1 MSETKDPRR
10 TRRRASRTA
19 GPPVD
24 EATEKVATGTSA
36 TEPDDVTEKLA
47 TGTSATEPH
56 AQEDVTEK
64 LATGSAQPET
74 VKLPAGSTES
84 ATAKLP
90 SSPAASGTEK
100 PAAGSGSATTAKL
113 SSSSA
118 GSETAKLP
126 AGEAESVTEK
136 LSSTPTGTT
145 GAGATASSAA
155 EVDEEAAGTSA
166 PTVRLGKA
174 EAQPAGSHGVASAE
188 AATVALDK
196 KGPAEEETGNSAA
209 DAGDETGSGSWKR
222 ILALTAAAI
231 LVVGLV
237 GAAVVSM
244 IAVQSTEQRDERRAE
259 YVATARQT
267 ILNLTTIRADTAK
280 EDIDRILTMASGE
293 FKTEFDGRIDPFT
306 EIVKQAK
313 VQSTGEVVEA
323 AVERDDEKSAVILVA
338 AKQTLTNA
346 GAEGEQQRFYRFR
359 VTVQRADDG
368 TLTASD
374 VEFVA

>member
-19 GPPVD
+19 GPPVEDVTEQLTEESAAPGATAGKAADGAVSAAAEKPADVTAAKSEDVTERIDTAAESAPLDTD
-24 EATEKVATGTSA
+24 ETVRIDQSAAETVALGKTGTSA
-36 TEPDDVTEKLA
+36 
-47 TGTSATEPH
+47 
-56 AQEDVTEK
+56 
-64 LATGSAQPET
+64 
-74 VKLPAGSTES
+74 ES
-84 ATAKLP
+84 AGKSASGDEETAAAVVSMEK
-90 SSPAASGTEK
+90 STTTDAGGAEPAAKG
-100 PAAGSGSATTAKL
+100 GSS
-113 SSSSA
+113 
-118 GSETAKLP
+118 
-126 AGEAESVTEK
+126 
-136 LSSTPTGTT
+136 
-145 GAGATASSAA
+145 
-155 EVDEEAAGTSA
+155 
-166 PTVRLGKA
+166 
-174 EAQPAGSHGVASAE
+174 
-188 AATVALDK
+188 
-196 KGPAEEETGNSAA
+196 
-209 DAGDETGSGSWKR
+209 SWKR
-222 ILALTAAAI
+222 IVALAAAAVLAI
-231 LVVGLV
+231 GLV

-267 ILNLTTIRADTAK
+267 VLNLTTIRADTAK

-323 AVERDDEKSAVILVA
+323 AVERDDENSGVILVA

-346 GAEGEQQRFYRFR
+346 GAEGEQQRHYRFR

-368 TLTASD
+368 ALTASD

>member
-19 GPPVD
+19 GPPVED
-24 EATEKVATGTSA
+24 ATEKLTVDSAAAGSTADKAIGEAVSAAAGKSAGTAAEKSVDASAAKPEGVTAAKSEDVASA
-36 TEPDDVTEKLA
+36 KSEGVIAAK
-47 TGTSATEPH
+47 S
-56 AQEDVTEK
+56 EDVTERID
-64 LATGSAQPET
+64 TT
-74 VKLPAGSTES
+74 TES
-84 ATAKLP
+84 AP
-90 SSPAASGTEK
+90 V
-100 PAAGSGSATTAKL
+100 
-113 SSSSA
+113 
-118 GSETAKLP
+118 
-126 AGEAESVTEK
+126 AES
-136 LSSTPTGTT
+136 
-145 GAGATASSAA
+145 GAT
-155 EVDEEAAGTSA
+155 DETVRIDKSAAGTVAPVETAAESA
-166 PTVRLGKA
+166 GTSDTADKETGATVVSMEK
-174 EAQPAGSHGVASAE
+174 S
-188 AATVALDK
+188 AATESGGAEPAV
-196 KGPAEEETGNSAA
+196 KG
-209 DAGDETGSGSWKR
+209 GSRSWKR
-222 ILALTAAAI
+222 IVALTAAAV
-231 LVVGLV
+231 LVIGLV

-267 ILNLTTIRADTAK
+267 VLNLTTIRADTAK

-323 AVERDDEKSAVILVA
+323 AVERDDENSAVILVA

-346 GAEGEQQRFYRFR
+346 GAEGEQQRYYRFR

-368 TLTASD
+368 ALTASD

>member
-19 GPPVD
+19 GPPVED
-24 EATEKVATGTSA
+24 ATEQVTAESAAAEDKTADGAVSVAAGNSA
-36 TEPDDVTEKLA
+36 DNAAEKPADVTVEKPEEVTAAKSGDVTERIE
-47 TGTSATEPH
+47 T
-56 AQEDVTEK
+56 
-64 LATGSAQPET
+64 ATGSAPAETGGTDET
-74 VKLPAGSTES
+74 VRIDK
-84 ATAKLP
+84 
-90 SSPAASGTEK
+90 SGVE
-100 PAAGSGSATTAKL
+100 
-113 SSSSA
+113 
-118 GSETAKLP
+118 
-126 AGEAESVTEK
+126 
-136 LSSTPTGTT
+136 
-145 GAGATASSAA
+145 
-155 EVDEEAAGTSA
+155 
-166 PTVRLGKA
+166 
-174 EAQPAGSHGVASAE
+174 
-188 AATVALDK
+188 TVALDK
-196 KGPAEEETGNSAA
+196 TGTPPESAGKSDSDPAETGATESAGA
-209 DAGDETGSGSWKR
+209 EPAAKGGSRSWKR
-222 ILALTAAAI
+222 IVALAAAAV
-231 LVVGLV
+231 LVIGLV

-267 ILNLTTIRADTAK
+267 VLNLTTIRADTAK

-293 FKTEFDGRIDPFT
+293 FKTEFDGRVDPFA

-323 AVERDDEKSAVILVA
+323 AVERDDENSAVILVA

-346 GAEGEQQRFYRFR
+346 GAEGEQQRHYRFR

>member
-19 GPPVD
+19 GPPVED
-24 EATEKVATGTSA
+24 ATEQVTADSAAAEATADKTADGAVSAAAGKSAGTAAEKPADVTAAKPEDVTAAKSG
-36 TEPDDVTEKLA
+36 DVTERIE
-47 TGTSATEPH
+47 T
-56 AQEDVTEK
+56 
-64 LATGSAQPET
+64 ATGSAPAAGTGGTDET
-74 VKLPAGSTES
+74 VRIDKSGAETVALGKTGTPAGSAGKSDSDAGETGATES
-84 ATAKLP
+84 AGAE
-90 SSPAASGTEK
+90 PAAKG
-100 PAAGSGSATTAKL
+100 GS
-113 SSSSA
+113 
-118 GSETAKLP
+118 
-126 AGEAESVTEK
+126 
-136 LSSTPTGTT
+136 
-145 GAGATASSAA
+145 
-155 EVDEEAAGTSA
+155 
-166 PTVRLGKA
+166 R
-174 EAQPAGSHGVASAE
+174 
-188 AATVALDK
+188 
-196 KGPAEEETGNSAA
+196 
-209 DAGDETGSGSWKR
+209 SWKR
-222 ILALTAAAI
+222 IVALAAAAV
-231 LVVGLV
+231 LVIGLV

-267 ILNLTTIRADTAK
+267 VLNLTTIRADTAK

-293 FKTEFDGRIDPFT
+293 FKTEFDGRVDPFA

-323 AVERDDEKSAVILVA
+323 AVERDDENSAVILVA

-346 GAEGEQQRFYRFR
+346 GAEGEQQRHYRFR

>member
-19 GPPVD
+19 GPPVED
-24 EATEKVATGTSA
+24 ATEQVSADSAAAEATADKTAAGAVSAAAGKSAAGTAAEKPADVTAAKSGDA
-36 TEPDDVTEKLA
+36 TERIDTA
-47 TGTSATEPH
+47 
-56 AQEDVTEK
+56 
-64 LATGSAQPET
+64 
-74 VKLPAGSTES
+74 TES
-84 ATAKLP
+84 A
-90 SSPAASGTEK
+90 PAAE
-100 PAAGSGSATTAKL
+100 SA
-113 SSSSA
+113 
-118 GSETAKLP
+118 
-126 AGEAESVTEK
+126 
-136 LSSTPTGTT
+136 
-145 GAGATASSAA
+145 
-155 EVDEEAAGTSA
+155 DE
-166 PTVRLGKA
+166 TVRIDKSGA
-174 EAQPAGSHGVASAE
+174 D
-188 AATVALDK
+188 TVALGKTGTPPESAGKPGSD
-196 KGPAEEETGNSAA
+196 AEETGATVVSTEKSTATESTGAEPAA
-209 DAGDETGSGSWKR
+209 KGGSRSWKR
-222 ILALTAAAI
+222 IVALAAAAV
-231 LVVGLV
+231 LVIGLV

-267 ILNLTTIRADTAK
+267 VLNLTTIRADTAK

-293 FKTEFDGRIDPFT
+293 FKTEFDGRVDPFA

-323 AVERDDEKSAVILVA
+323 AVERDDENSAVILVA

-346 GAEGEQQRFYRFR
+346 GAEGEQQRHYRFR

>member
-19 GPPVD
+19 GPPVED
-24 EATEKVATGTSA
+24 A
-36 TEPDDVTEKLA
+36 TEKLA
-47 TGTSATEPH
+47 TGTSAADSDTR
-56 AQEDVTEK
+56 EDVTET
-64 LATGSAQPET
+64 LATGSAQSET
-74 VKLPAGSTES
+74 TKLSAGSTES
-84 ATAKLP
+84 ATAKLS

-100 PAAGSGSATTAKL
+100 SAAGSASATTAKL
-113 SSSSA
+113 SSGSA

-126 AGEAESVTEK
+126 VGGAESVTEK

-145 GAGATASSAA
+145 GVDATASSAA
-155 EVDEEAAGTSA
+155 EVDKEAPGASA

-174 EAQPAGSHGVASAE
+174 ETQPADSRGVASAE

-196 KGPAEEETGNSAA
+196 KGSAEEETGTAA
-209 DAGDETGSGSWKR
+209 AEAGDEPGAGSWKR

-231 LVVGLV
+231 LVIGLV

-244 IAVQSTEQRDERRAE
+244 IAVQSTEQRDERRAD